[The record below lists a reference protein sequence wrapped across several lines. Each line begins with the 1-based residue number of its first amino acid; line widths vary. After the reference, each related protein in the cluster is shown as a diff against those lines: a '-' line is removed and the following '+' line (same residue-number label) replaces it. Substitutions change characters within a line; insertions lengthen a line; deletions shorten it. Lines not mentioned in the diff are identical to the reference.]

1 MRTVSPLADRTK
13 MISKMLAAFA
23 AILSAFMA
31 GCNAHADTPKFP
43 DINGYSQVNVTDY
56 TIGLPNTGRAP
67 LNTVYFLT
75 PDGITCDFFS
85 GRRSARVITFPLYR
99 QLLGPAQ

>member
-1 MRTVSPLADRTK
+1 

-75 PDGITCDFFS
+75 PDGIWGKEIHGIERCTP
-85 GRRSARVITFPLYR
+85 GVGKANRVVRNVYL
-99 QLLGPAQ
+99 